1 PPWKRRGARVIKKRC
16 EATLAGADG
25 VVRSLPAVLIY
36 SHDMANDGQAFH
48 DKPLWAAKSQDE
60 RLRELL
66 GDPAEIKE
74 KPLRRDVRSLGRL
87 LGNVIKEQE
96 GQDLFET
103 VEALRT
109 LSIAGRAGQSSVDT
123 RSYIVRRVTVTEATK
138 LAKAFAIYFE
148 LTNLAETNHRKRR
161 R

>member
-1 PPWKRRGARVIKKRC
+1 
-16 EATLAGADG
+16 
-25 VVRSLPAVLIY
+25 
-36 SHDMANDGQAFH
+36 MANDGQAFH

-66 GDPAEIKE
+66 GHPPEIKD
-74 KPLRRDVRSLGRL
+74 KPLRRDVSSLGRL

-96 GQDLFET
+96 GQDLFDT

-109 LSIAGRAGQSSVDT
+109 LSIARRAGQSAADL
-123 RSYIVRRVTVTEATK
+123 RSDIVRRISVTEAAK

-161 R
+161 RRAMQSASDESPQPGTFKGTLMRI